1 MNKGGENINENTSRS
16 IGTAGLR
23 ILNSIYEGVL
33 ISDSEGKVVY
43 SNPGFAKTALLS
55 AEDIEGKNLI
65 TDQIFRPL
73 QPLLGYFEQAKNT
86 SQPVKFNCVRLCED
100 GRERFVS
107 GKFEACNY
115 NSDSIY
121 ICVLRDVSTEKR
133 ASEALSKLSGK
144 IDEIAE
150 KRSEKLAKTEREK
163 EAILNAMTENV
174 AFQDTDHNL
183 LWVNTAAA
191 ESIGKKPDDLIGKK
205 CYALWQERT
214 EPCDNCPVTKAF
226 EKGEPVE
233 GTFST
238 PDGSLWQIKGYPVKD
253 DDGEIFG
260 AIELGTDITEKA
272 RVERE
277 LEKQRLEYRN
287 LIEQAPVGIFHTTID
302 GKVLMANPVMVKV
315 LGYESELDFKE
326 HVNASSLEDVLFLY
340 RDRRKELVQKVLS
353 TGGWSI
359 HEIEYR
365 KKDGSPLTAEVTI
378 RAVFD
383 DQAKVEYFEGF
394 AQDITQRKLV
404 EEIRQQSDKKFRM
417 LYKYS
422 PLGYQSLDEQGN
434 FIEVNPAWEKI
445 TGYDRDEVVG
455 SCFADILTEEHRK
468 LFPERFSLFKKQ
480 GYIRQIRYEII
491 TKSGE
496 IKPVEFDGNIER
508 DEDGNFICTHCM
520 MQDISQ
526 RLIEQSQK
534 EMFNSV
540 LQEKNKE
547 LESII
552 HIASH
557 DLRTPLVNV
566 KGFSRELKYSCDR
579 VKELLEDVIIN
590 GDKADEL
597 HEILQNEVPESLGF
611 IINSAEKMSAI
622 LDGLLKLARLGK
634 SALTFEDI
642 DMNELVCEIRDS
654 MEYTIHNLDVKVEIE
669 DLPPCRAEREQIIQI
684 FSNFLSNAL
693 KYLDEDRKGHI
704 KITGEKIP
712 GYTKYCVEDNGIGI
726 EQDNLDKIF
735 GIFYRISSEG
745 KQPGDGLGLTIVK
758 RIVEMHKGAVW
769 AESEYGKG
777 SKFSFT
783 IADNINGVNGL
794 NGIEAKNG
802 Q

>member
-1 MNKGGENINENTSRS
+1 MNKGGENFNENTDHTIST
-16 IGTAGLR
+16 TALH
-23 ILNSIYEGVL
+23 ILNSLYEGVL
-33 ISDSEGKVVY
+33 ISDCKGKVVY
-43 SNPGFAKTALLS
+43 TNPKFVKTALLGS
-55 AEDIEGKNLI
+55 VDVEGKNL
-65 TDQIFRPL
+65 TADQYFSPL
-73 QPLLGYFEQAKNT
+73 QPLLEYFDQAKNT
-86 SQPVKFNCVRLCED
+86 GQAIEFQFIRLFEN
-100 GRERFVS
+100 GREKFVS
-107 GKFEACNY
+107 GKFEVCNF
-115 NSDSIY
+115 NGDIFY

-144 IDEIAE
+144 IEEIAE
-150 KRSEKLAKTEREK
+150 RRSEKLAKTEREK
-163 EAILNAMTENV
+163 EAILNAMSENV
-174 AFQDTDHNL
+174 AFQDTEHNL
-183 LWVNTAAA
+183 LWVNKAAA
-191 ESIGKKPDDLIGKK
+191 ECIGKKPEDLIGKK
-205 CYALWQERT
+205 CFALWQGKA

-226 EKGEPVE
+226 QTGEPFE
-233 GTFST
+233 GSLST

-253 DDGEIFG
+253 DDGEIIG
-260 AIELGTDITEKA
+260 AIELGTDVTDKK

-277 LEKQRLEYRN
+277 LEKQRLEYRS

-326 HVNASSLEDVLFLY
+326 HVNASSLEDVLFLHKE
-340 RDRRKELVQKVLS
+340 RRKELIQKVLS

-365 KKDGSPLTAEVTI
+365 KKDGTPLTAEVTI

-383 DQAKVEYFEGF
+383 EQGKVEYFEGF
-394 AQDITQRKLV
+394 AQDITQRKLA
-404 EEIRQQSDKKFRM
+404 EEIRHQSEKKFRM

-422 PLGYQSLDEQGN
+422 PLGYQSLNVEGK
-434 FIEVNPAWEKI
+434 ILEVNPAWQKI
-445 TGYDRDEVVG
+445 TGYDRDEVIG
-455 SCFADILTEEHRK
+455 RSFGDFLTEKFRNKFHQ
-468 LFPERFSLFKKQ
+468 RFENFKQK
-480 GYIRQIRYEII
+480 GFIRGTYFEII
-491 TKSGE
+491 SKSGD

-526 RLIEQSQK
+526 RMIEESQK

-590 GDKADEL
+590 GNKADEL

-634 SALTFEDI
+634 SALTFEDL

-654 MEYTIHNLDVKVEIE
+654 MEYTIHNLEVKVEIG
-669 DLPPCRAEREQIIQI
+669 DLPPCHAEREQIIQV

-693 KYLDEDRKGHI
+693 KYLDDHRKGHI

-712 GYTKYCVEDNGIGI
+712 GYTQYCVEDNGIGI
-726 EQDNLDKIF
+726 EQDNLEKIF

-758 RIVEMHKGAVW
+758 RIVEMHKGTAW

-777 SKFSFT
+777 SKFFFT
-783 IADNINGVNGL
+783 VADNINGL
-794 NGIEAKNG
+794 NGQNSILT
-802 Q
+802 